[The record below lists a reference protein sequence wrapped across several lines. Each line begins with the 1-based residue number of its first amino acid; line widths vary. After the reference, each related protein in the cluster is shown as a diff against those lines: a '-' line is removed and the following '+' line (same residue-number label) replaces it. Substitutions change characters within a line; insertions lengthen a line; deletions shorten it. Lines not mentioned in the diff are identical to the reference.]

1 MSRDGGNISRSER
14 ICTLTPSL
22 AGGGFCLR
30 VLGKMARLGF
40 VKILSMLFLAVGIL
54 SFVVPAVFKSG
65 DPSLV
70 ALMPLLGIL
79 FLGVGGGMIVA
90 EKICAKK
97 P

>member
-1 MSRDGGNISRSER
+1 MK
-14 ICTLTPSL
+14 LL
-22 AGGGFCLR
+22 AT
-30 VLGKMARLGF
+30 V
-40 VKILSMLFLAVGIL
+40 FLVVGVL

-79 FLGVGGGMIVA
+79 FLGVGGAMIVA

>member
-1 MSRDGGNISRSER
+1 MRG
-14 ICTLTPSL
+14 
-22 AGGGFCLR
+22 LR
-30 VLGKMARLGF
+30 KLARLGV
-40 VKILSMLFLAVGIL
+40 VKILSLVFLVVGIL
-54 SFVVPAVFKSG
+54 SFVVPSVFKSG

-79 FLGVGGGMIVA
+79 FLGVGGAMIVA